1 MSLNPPYPTNR
12 QEEWYQEMINA
23 STGNYLPSIDNT
35 DAGKVLTV
43 ANDGS
48 WEVAEV
54 PTELPSVTSS
64 DENKVLTV
72 DSHGDWVVEDVPT
85 ELPSVESGDKDKYLH
100 TNSSTGS
107 LEWSSVSS
115 GGSAFMIT
123 DTDGTLDK
131 TWKEIN
137 EADFPMFITSTSESG
152 TRSCYQVFGIGHND
166 EDEDGYWIGTILE
179 DGQSG
184 YYVCDAET
192 DFPVLYVEGGGG
204 GGDS

>member
-48 WEVAEV
+48 WEVADV

-72 DSHGDWVVEDVPT
+72 DSHGDWVAEDVPT
-85 ELPSVESGDKDKYLH
+85 ELPSVASADKGKYLH
-100 TNSSTGS
+100 ANESTGN
-107 LEWSSVSS
+107 LEWATAGGGGGVINVSV
-115 GGSAFMIT
+115 T
-123 DTDGTLDK
+123 DAVATLDK
-131 TWKEIN
+131 TWKQI
-137 EADFPMFITSTSESG
+137 
-152 TRSCYQVFGIGHND
+152 Y
-166 EDEDGYWIGTILE
+166 DGE
-179 DGQSG
+179 
-184 YYVCDAET
+184 YYVARVIIGDAAHFSVVEEVYTNNGSYYVNVANTEFYT
-192 DFPVLYVEGGGG
+192 DSENGYPSYVNENNGGGEV
-204 GGDS
+204 SA